1 MKNAKLILLVMLILF
16 GIGNVKAQEQV
27 KSVLVSGFVNSEKEF
42 SISVVN
48 DQNVKSKDEYKSN
61 DKDFSVVL
69 KKELDK
75 WLSLGYEVV
84 DSSIAST
91 SDSIYRIVYFLT
103 KK

>member
-91 SDSIYRIVYFLT
+91 SDSVYRIVYFLT